1 MPAPVL
7 WSNLGAPANNFRD
20 CRISLPRALFA
31 IDAAVG
37 QHFGSGG
44 AKSPGDIEKTAA
56 LPVLRLDD
64 PNIRIETDLAGEFL
78 FGFDRIDPGVGM
90 EPREKPVLAI
100 LHFAPRRRSEQCGE
114 TIQPVDLDK
123 NRAGFRS
130 APAAQ
135 HGKGAFTRAAS
146 EIGRHPK
153 IGA

>member
-1 MPAPVL
+1 MPAPVF
-7 WSNLGAPANNFRD
+7 WSNLGAPANSYRD
-20 CRISLPRALFA
+20 CRISLPGAFFAL
-31 IDAAVG
+31 DTAVV
-37 QHFGSGG
+37 QHFGSVG
-44 AKSPGDIEKTAA
+44 AKSPSDIEKTAA

-64 PNIRIETDLAGEFL
+64 PNIRIKTDLAGEFL

-100 LHFAPRRRSEQCGE
+100 LHFAPRRRSEQRGE

-123 NRAGFRS
+123 NRAGFRG